1 MKEGKVFKR
10 VLAIALVVVMT
21 ITMMPFGVFA
31 TGEETPCEHEYEWV
45 AGVKSTCIVAG
56 TDGHYAC
63 KKDDCGKV
71 FKNDANKT
79 ETTLEALAKPLDPNN
94 HVGEAKEKADTAVA
108 ATCTTPGKEAD
119 LVYECCG
126 AIKTAGAAIDEI
138 AHTLKTIKEDQVEA
152 TCGKD
157 GGYKSVTLCSVC
169 GYVESTVDVVDP
181 ATGDHNYTTEKAD
194 TKVEATCTT
203 AGKVVKVCACGAE
216 KEETINIDP
225 TAHKFIAE
233 GKCEYCN
240 TPCTHDWDDG
250 VCEVCGKVCGHT
262 GGTATCTEKATC
274 ATCGDKYGEV
284 NAENHASNETEVKN
298 AKDATCT
305 EKGYTGDTC
314 YKCCGAVKT
323 AGTAIDEI
331 AHSYT
336 VEVTASKVA
345 STCKTKGSV
354 DMKCATCDATEK
366 KELDLDASNHE
377 GFTKEVEGTKTPATC
392 VATGSVKMECAC
404 GDRKTVTLEIDNTA
418 HDLDD
423 LKKLSDAEHGKAC
436 KREGCDYVADKAA
449 HDYATTVNKVLPTC
463 VTKGSETKKCA
474 CGDEKTEVLNE
485 NDNHDWGAFTETK
498 APTCTEKGEKE
509 RACKREGCAEKDI
522 QEIPALN
529 HDMEEVAAKEATCKE
544 DGNNKYFKCKTCNKF
559 FKDEAGAIET
569 TVAAETIAKGEH
581 KFTKYNV
588 VKDATCTANA
598 VEKATCDVCKEATHE
613 RPMPGTMLAHTFKDY
628 KSDGNAT
635 CKVDG
640 TMTAVCD
647 MCKEAK
653 DTKTE
658 VDSHKTAPHTPDA
671 DGVKC
676 TLCGA
681 ELVCLHTY
689 SAEKLITK
697 TPTCTTEGQK
707 AIVCS
712 KCKANKPGSEEV
724 IPATGHAWD
733 EGEIIKDAT
742 CKEKG
747 SKKFKCNNMCG
758 ETKTE
763 EIAVKPHNYKEE
775 ITYATCTEAGYS
787 TFTCTMCG
795 SHYVDKPVEAY
806 GHMFETY
813 FYDEGSATCY
823 QDGTKTAEC
832 ANGCGTKNTVA
843 DPGSK
848 TDHEMTD
855 FTVITPA
862 TCTEDGEEEAK
873 CFYHDK
879 CGYSEIVPVEAL
891 GHDDSGEFVETKAAT
906 CTEKGEKQKTCTR
919 CPEIVATE
927 EIPALG
933 HDETAEFE
941 VTVAP
946 TCTEKGTQVKKC
958 KTCSEVIATEEVAA
972 LGHDIA
978 AEYTIDVPATC
989 TTEGSQSKHCSRCDY
1004 KDGVVAIPA
1013 SGHDMQPGEEG
1024 TTATCTEPGKAVF
1037 VCANGCG
1044 KTHEEANVPALG
1056 HTFTYTSN
1064 GDATCQADGTKTG
1077 KCIRCDV
1084 EETVTDEGS
1093 KLEHVFGEPV
1103 INKASTEKGGLV
1115 TTKCTNCEYEEV
1127 EEIAMIDSLKLKY
1140 ETVVYDGKYKRPSL
1154 TITDAEGAKLVK
1166 GEDYL
1171 LELPEKDE
1179 CINAGTYTYKVT
1191 FIGNYEGEATLSY
1204 KVVPGKA
1211 SKIVSKGTKQTYIDL
1226 KWSTVKGADGYRIY
1240 VKTSSGGWKKLATV
1254 KGKTTY
1260 RVKDLKAGTN
1270 YTFAVKAFSKA
1281 ADGETTI
1288 WATEF
1293 AEQAFKTLPGKTSKL
1308 TAKTSKNAVKLTWK
1322 EVKGA
1327 EGYRVYVKTA
1337 KGGWKTVATVKGG
1350 KVTYTVKGLKANTTY
1365 EYAVKAFY
1373 KDGSATVWS
1382 NQFTTVKA
1390 KTAK

>member
-10 VLAIALVVVMT
+10 ILAIALVVVMT
-21 ITMMPFGVFA
+21 ITMVPFGVFA
-31 TGEETPCEHEYEWV
+31 AEGEGTEHEHVWSTSWTGGTDSTCAV
-45 AGVKSTCIVAG
+45 AGHKG
-56 TDGHYAC
+56 YFAC
-63 KKDDCGKV
+63 TVEGCDSKA
-71 FKNDANKT
+71 DASNKLLT
-79 ETTLEALAKPLDPNN
+79 SIEKPLDANN
-94 HVGEAKEKADTAVA
+94 HASEETEVKNAKD
-108 ATCTTPGKEAD
+108 ATCTEKGYTGD
-119 LVYECCG
+119 TVYKCCG
-126 AIKTAGAAIDEI
+126 AVKTAGTAIDEI

-354 DMKCATCDATEK
+354 DMKCATCDAKEK
-366 KELDLDASNHE
+366 KELDLDATNHE
-377 GFTKEVEGTKTPATC
+377 GFNKEVEGTKTPATC

-404 GDRKTVTLEIDNTA
+404 GDRKTVTLDIDNTA

-436 KREGCDYVADKAA
+436 KREGCTYVADKAA
-449 HDYATTVNKVLPTC
+449 HAYTETVSKTLPTC
-463 VTKGSETKKCA
+463 VTKGSETKKCV
-474 CGDEKTEVLNE
+474 CGETKTEVLDE
-485 NDNHDWGAFTETK
+485 NDNHDWGAYSETK
-498 APTCTEKGEKE
+498 APTCTDKGEKE
-509 RACKREGCAEKDI
+509 RACKREGCAVIDKADVD
-522 QEIPALN
+522 ALG
-529 HDMEEVAAKEATCKE
+529 HDMDEVAAKEATCE
-544 DGNNKYFKCKTCNKF
+544 EAGNNKYYACDRCKKF
-559 FKDEAGAIET
+559 FEDEAGALET
-569 TVAAETIAKGEH
+569 TVADQTIAKGDH

-588 VKDATCTANA
+588 VKDGTCTANG
-598 VEKATCDVCKEATHE
+598 VEKATCDICEEATHE
-613 RPMPGTMLAHTFKDY
+613 RAMPGTMIAHTFKDY
-628 KSDGNAT
+628 KSNGDAT

-658 VDSHKTAPHTPDA
+658 VDSHKTAAHTPNEA
-671 DGVKC
+671 GTHC

-681 ELVCLHTY
+681 ELVCLHVY
-689 SAEKLITK
+689 SGEKLITK
-697 TPTCTTEGQK
+697 TPTCTEKGQK

-712 KCKANKPGSEEV
+712 KCKANKPGSEEELA
-724 IPATGHAWD
+724 ATGHAWD
-733 EGEIIKDAT
+733 EGEVIKAAS
-742 CKEKG
+742 CKETGTTKY
-747 SKKFKCNNMCG
+747 KCNNMCG

-763 EIAVKPHNYKEE
+763 EVAKTAHNYKEE
-775 ITYATCTEAGYS
+775 ITHATCTEDGYS

-795 SHYVDKPVEAY
+795 SYYVDKAVTAY

-813 FYDEGSATCY
+813 FYDEGSATCFK
-823 QDGTKTAEC
+823 DGTKTAEC
-832 ANGCGTKNTVA
+832 ANGCGETNTVA

-873 CFYHDK
+873 CFYYDN
-879 CGYSEIVPVEAL
+879 CGYSELVPVDAL
-891 GHDDSGEFVETKAAT
+891 GHDDTGAFETTVPAT
-906 CTEKGEKQKTCTR
+906 CTEKGTEVKKCVR
-919 CPEIVATE
+919 CGEVIDTQDIA
-927 EIPALG
+927 ALG
-933 HDETAEFE
+933 HDESGELVEVLAATCTAEGSKE
-941 VTVAP
+941 
-946 TCTEKGTQVKKC
+946 KKC
-958 KTCSEVIATEEVAA
+958 VRCSEVVATEAIPA

-978 AEYTIDVPATC
+978 ADYTIDVAATC
-989 TTEGSQSKHCSRCDY
+989 LTAGKQSKHCSRCDY
-1004 KDGVVAIPA
+1004 KDGEVEIPA
-1013 SGHDMQPGEEG
+1013 TGHDMKPGEG

-1044 KTHEEANVPALG
+1044 ETKTESNSPALG
-1056 HTFTYTSN
+1056 HDYAYVSN
-1064 GDATCQADGTKTG
+1064 GDATCTADGTKTG
-1077 KCIRCDV
+1077 KCIRCDA
-1084 EETVTDEGS
+1084 ENTTDDVGS
-1093 KLEHVFGEPV
+1093 KLDHVMAEPV
-1103 INKASTEKGGLV
+1103 IVKATKENGGLI
-1115 TTKCTNCEYEEV
+1115 TNKCANCEYEEV
-1127 EEIAMIDSLKLKY
+1127 EEIAKIDSLKLKY
-1140 ETVVYDGKYKRPSL
+1140 TTVVYDGKYKRPSL
-1154 TITDAEGAKLVK
+1154 TITDADGAKLIK

-1171 LELPEKDE
+1171 LELPAKED

-1191 FIGNYEGEATLSY
+1191 FIGNYEGEETLTY

-1211 SKIVSKGTKQTYIDL
+1211 SKIVSKDTKQTYISL

-1240 VKTSSGGWKKLATV
+1240 VKTSSGSWKKLATV
-1254 KGKTTY
+1254 KGTTSY
-1260 RVKDLKAGTN
+1260 KVKDLKAGTK
-1270 YTFAVKAFSKA
+1270 YTFAVKAFSKSE
-1281 ADGETTI
+1281 DGKTTI
-1288 WATEF
+1288 WASEF
-1293 AEQAFKTLPGKTSKL
+1293 AEQTFKTLPGKTSSL

-1322 EVKGA
+1322 AVTGA
-1327 EGYRVYVKTA
+1327 DGYRVYVKTA
-1337 KGGWKTVATVKGG
+1337 KGGWKTVSTVKG
-1350 KVTYTVKGLKANTTY
+1350 KTTYTVKDLKANTTY
-1365 EYAVKAFY
+1365 EYAVKAYY
-1373 KDGSATVWS
+1373 KDGSANIWS
-1382 NQFTTVKA
+1382 NQYKTVKA

>member
-1 MKEGKVFKR
+1 
-10 VLAIALVVVMT
+10 
-21 ITMMPFGVFA
+21 
-31 TGEETPCEHEYEWV
+31 
-45 AGVKSTCIVAG
+45 
-56 TDGHYAC
+56 
-63 KKDDCGKV
+63 
-71 FKNDANKT
+71 
-79 ETTLEALAKPLDPNN
+79 
-94 HVGEAKEKADTAVA
+94 
-108 ATCTTPGKEAD
+108 
-119 LVYECCG
+119 
-126 AIKTAGAAIDEI
+126 
-138 AHTLKTIKEDQVEA
+138 
-152 TCGKD
+152 
-157 GGYKSVTLCSVC
+157 
-169 GYVESTVDVVDP
+169 
-181 ATGDHNYTTEKAD
+181 
-194 TKVEATCTT
+194 
-203 AGKVVKVCACGAE
+203 
-216 KEETINIDP
+216 
-225 TAHKFIAE
+225 
-233 GKCEYCN
+233 
-240 TPCTHDWDDG
+240 
-250 VCEVCGKVCGHT
+250 
-262 GGTATCTEKATC
+262 
-274 ATCGDKYGEV
+274 
-284 NAENHASNETEVKN
+284 
-298 AKDATCT
+298 
-305 EKGYTGDTC
+305 
-314 YKCCGAVKT
+314 
-323 AGTAIDEI
+323 
-331 AHSYT
+331 
-336 VEVTASKVA
+336 VEV
-345 STCKTKGSV
+345 
-354 DMKCATCDATEK
+354 
-366 KELDLDASNHE
+366 
-377 GFTKEVEGTKTPATC
+377 
-392 VATGSVKMECAC
+392 
-404 GDRKTVTLEIDNTA
+404 
-418 HDLDD
+418 
-423 LKKLSDAEHGKAC
+423 
-436 KREGCDYVADKAA
+436 
-449 HDYATTVNKVLPTC
+449 
-463 VTKGSETKKCA
+463 
-474 CGDEKTEVLNE
+474 
-485 NDNHDWGAFTETK
+485 
-498 APTCTEKGEKE
+498 
-509 RACKREGCAEKDI
+509 
-522 QEIPALN
+522 
-529 HDMEEVAAKEATCKE
+529 
-544 DGNNKYFKCKTCNKF
+544 
-559 FKDEAGAIET
+559 
-569 TVAAETIAKGEH
+569 IAK
-581 KFTKYNV
+581 
-588 VKDATCTANA
+588 
-598 VEKATCDVCKEATHE
+598 
-613 RPMPGTMLAHTFKDY
+613 
-628 KSDGNAT
+628 
-635 CKVDG
+635 
-640 TMTAVCD
+640 
-647 MCKEAK
+647 
-653 DTKTE
+653 
-658 VDSHKTAPHTPDA
+658 
-671 DGVKC
+671 
-676 TLCGA
+676 
-681 ELVCLHTY
+681 
-689 SAEKLITK
+689 
-697 TPTCTTEGQK
+697 
-707 AIVCS
+707 
-712 KCKANKPGSEEV
+712 
-724 IPATGHAWD
+724 TGHAWD
-733 EGEIIKDAT
+733 EGEVIKAAS
-742 CKEKG
+742 CKEEGKM
-747 SKKFKCNNMCG
+747 KYKCNNMCG
-758 ETKTE
+758 ETKE
-763 EIAVKPHNYKEE
+763 ETVKKTDHNYKEV
-775 ITYATCTEAGYS
+775 ITHATCTEAGYS
-787 TFTCTMCG
+787 TFTCTVCG

-873 CFYHDK
+873 CFYHEK

-933 HDETAEFE
+933 HDETAEFVE
-941 VTVAP
+941 TLAA
-946 TCTEKGTQVKKC
+946 TCTTDGSKEKKC
-958 KTCSEVIATEEVAA
+958 ARCSEVIATEAIPA

-1013 SGHDMQPGEEG
+1013 SGHDMQPGEG

-1056 HTFTYTSN
+1056 HSFTYTSN

-1084 EETVTDEGS
+1084 TETVADEGS
-1093 KLEHVFGEPV
+1093 MLEHVFGEPV
-1103 INKASTEKGGLV
+1103 IDKASTEKGGLV

-1154 TITDAEGAKLVK
+1154 TITDAEGAKLIK

-1179 CINAGTYTYKVT
+1179 CINAGTYTYTVT
-1191 FIGNYEGEATLSY
+1191 FIGNYEGEATLTY

-1308 TAKTSKNAVKLTWK
+1308 TAKTNKNAVKLTWK

-1350 KVTYTVKGLKANTTY
+1350 KVTYTVKELKANTTY